1 MPAKRKAQV
10 EAVYCVAC
18 GCCQHVCPRQA
29 VSVWRGVQAV
39 VQEERCVGC
48 GLCARECPAGTITM
62 REVQS

>member
-18 GCCQHVCPRQA
+18 GCCQQVCPRQA

-48 GLCARECPAGTITM
+48 GLCARECPAGAITM